1 MEASEGNVALAVKIY
16 CAKPSGHSP
25 NSSASVLSG
34 GLMTS
39 RRNTLHA
46 NVSRKPSG
54 ISRG

>member
-1 MEASEGNVALAVKIY
+1 
-16 CAKPSGHSP
+16 
-25 NSSASVLSG
+25 VLSG